1 MSKYII
7 VRVKNARKFE
17 IMDVFFNGI
26 EYEQVG
32 SDTDIWFE
40 GRRDAKKAV
49 KELSSLGFNAE
60 ILDSEIKP
68 I

>member
-26 EYEQVG
+26 EYEQVE

-40 GRRDAKKAV
+40 GRRGAKKAV
-49 KELSSLGFNAE
+49 KELSSLGFDAE
-60 ILDSEIKP
+60 ILDCEIKL